1 MPSPPPIITHVLA
14 NQLFTSV
21 SSGAHLTIQVPYT
34 CTNMQVNSLATKTP
48 IGTTGAPA
56 LIWELGS
63 NGTVLSTPDSSLTV
77 SNVTYSG
84 DYLKATVT
92 LPTLVPNTTAV
103 VINTTFEV
111 GLSLVNS
118 QQSGTFSATNTICW
132 NAAYMGSSYSAD
144 LDVDVTTLTANT
156 PTVGTCVNYPSS
168 NNASATAG
176 PATLKPVNMQRE
188 IKVSVPITISP
199 NNSTNTAVLMVPFA
213 LALNF
218 S

>member
-1 MPSPPPIITHVLA
+1 MPAPPSMITHVLA

-21 SSGAHLTIQVPYT
+21 SSGGRLTIEVPYT
-34 CTNMQVNSLATKTP
+34 CTNMQVNSLTTTTP

-63 NGTVLSTPDSSLTV
+63 DGTVLSTPDSSLTV

-84 DYLKATVT
+84 GYLRATVT

-111 GLSLVNS
+111 GVSLVNS
-118 QQSGTFSATNTICW
+118 QQPGTFSATNTICW
-132 NAAYMGSSYSAD
+132 NAAYEGSSYSAV

-156 PTVGTCVNYPSS
+156 PTVGTCVNYPSG
-168 NNASATAG
+168 NNATAAAS
-176 PATLKPVNMQRE
+176 PAVVTPVTNKRELKVT
-188 IKVSVPITISP
+188 VPITISP